1 MKLMALKRELVD
13 RVFEEVLSSLPRR
26 SPAEYAGFLAALVA
40 PAVATEPARLEL
52 GRSDLLHH
60 GPELLRLVSSALA
73 ARHPGWPVTI
83 AGEPGDFAAGVVVRA
98 GRSVH
103 DFSLP
108 ALLARQRERWELPVG
123 RILFTA

>member
-1 MKLMALKRELVD
+1 MGTAVCAAVAADPAL
-13 RVFEEVLSSLPRR
+13 S
-26 SPAEYAGFLAALVA
+26 LVA
-40 PAVATEPARLEL
+40 AVDP
-52 GRSDLLHH
+52 H
-60 GPELLRLVSSALA
+60 A
-73 ARHPGWPVTI
+73 AGQVREGVTI